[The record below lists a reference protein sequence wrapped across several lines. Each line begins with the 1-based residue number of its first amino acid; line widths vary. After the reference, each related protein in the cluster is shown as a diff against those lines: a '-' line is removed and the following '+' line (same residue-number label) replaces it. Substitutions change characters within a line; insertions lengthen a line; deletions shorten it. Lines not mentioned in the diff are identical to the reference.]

1 MRALLLAALASLVLS
16 GAALADPVIVHDGRF
31 EADVSARDIT
41 RIAIAGEK
49 VATVRKIDDA
59 QAPKMS
65 VDVDAATGDVF
76 VNFDG
81 DVVGR
86 SFTVFLTTQNGRTV
100 EAILSPRDRD
110 GQTILVRLDHETSA
124 AIAAPPGAGEGAAG
138 EGDSADPGPTA
149 PADPHAARHE
159 GYPEILTA
167 LIRLMF
173 NQAAAPGVDRITV
186 SEAPRPAGAFQLQVV
201 ETYAVGDLKGTVLS
215 LRNTSPV
222 GQAVNAKTFLAPSVL
237 AAAVSHE
244 TVQPGQYARVYIV
257 EGAPAADG
265 VRP

>member
-1 MRALLLAALASLVLS
+1 MAAAASLFLS
-16 GAALADPVIVHDGRF
+16 STALADPVAIHDGRF

-49 VATVRKIDDA
+49 VSTVRKIDDA
-59 QAPKMS
+59 QGPKMA

-86 SFTVFLTTQNGRTV
+86 SFTVFLTTQSGRTV
-100 EAILSPRDRD
+100 EAILSPRDKA
-110 GQTILVRLDHETSA
+110 GQTILIRLDHATSSPSA
-124 AIAAPPGAGEGAAG
+124 GAEEG
-138 EGDSADPGPTA
+138 SDPDQTA
-149 PADPHAARHE
+149 PMPAEARADRHE

-173 NQAAAPGVDRITV
+173 NQAATSGVERITAN
-186 SEAPRPAGAFQLQVV
+186 EAPRSAGAFQMQVV
-201 ETYAVGDLKGTVLS
+201 ETYAIGDLKGTVLS
-215 LRNTSPV
+215 LRNTSSV
-222 GQAVNAKTFLAPSVL
+222 GQALNAKTFLAPGVL

-244 TVQPGQYARVYIV
+244 TVDPGQYARVYIV
-257 EGAPAADG
+257 ESGPVADG
-265 VRP
+265 VGP